1 MFFRLFFLFILM
13 IFLTSN
19 LLAEEIAPFKFAQ
32 KYTID
37 DIMTGREKADA
48 FIKEYLL
55 WEGDFFSIA
64 RDKNKELIYDGYM
77 LDEKTGKPVK
87 CRYWSAPSKE
97 CLDVALCVKA
107 ISGDPYCAILF
118 AGGDKEK
125 AKEKA
130 VEILTGKMDSYMAYY
145 RDYPG
150 YGGFMPW
157 YYIQDKVT
165 PTNNWMDYVPA
176 LDNGEWIWVLLVAE
190 KSLRK
195 EGYIELADRY
205 EEYLSMLQKN
215 AVKIFYDKEAM
226 KIRAD
231 VHILNMSDVNSGYET
246 AHDRLKYITG
256 EHGVHEGVMIVT
268 YITLFGNLSEKEKEA
283 IWKDIKMVRIEHKY
297 GTTWQGYW
305 GSAHESWAYLFM
317 PYRDMTHYRDLFRI
331 REIIRSQNARERGY
345 PGLTAS
351 IGKPGEDGYLSA
363 CGIEGVGSQPVEYN
377 NVFAPYGAFPM
388 ILEFSDKQE
397 GNYGLA
403 WLLNMLQA
411 RKMQGPL
418 GGGESGTNDGT
429 LVSYSKTVDGTFPI
443 LVALM
448 GGLEKETAQMLKD
461 YGVYEE
467 FIQIME
473 EEYNETFGEEP
484 LKEPAGFVLPS
495 VSVPVD
501 KISDYISE

>member
-1 MFFRLFFLFILM
+1 MFFRLLSLLMLLFVV
-13 IFLTSN
+13 TSAR
-19 LLAEEIAPFKFAQ
+19 AEDVPPFKFAQ
-32 KYTID
+32 NYTID
-37 DIMTGREKADA
+37 DIMAGGEKYES
-48 FIKEYLL
+48 FIREYLT
-55 WEGDFFSIA
+55 WEGEFFSVA
-64 RDKNKELIYDGYM
+64 RDKEKNLIYDGYM

-107 ISGDPYCAILF
+107 ISGDSLAAILF
-118 AGGDKEK
+118 SGGDKEK

-130 VEILTGKMDSYMAYY
+130 LEILKGKMDSYMDYY

-165 PTNNWMDYVPA
+165 PTDNWAGYVPA
-176 LDNGEWIWVLLVAE
+176 LDNGEWIWALLVAE
-190 KSLRK
+190 KTLRH
-195 EGYIELADRY
+195 EGYTELADRY
-205 EEYLSMLQKN
+205 KDYLSMLKEN
-215 AVKIFYDKEAM
+215 GVKIFYDREAM
-226 KIRAD
+226 KVRAD
-231 VHILNMSDVNSGYET
+231 VHILDMKDVNSGYET
-246 AHDRLKYITG
+246 ATDRLKYITG
-256 EHGVHEGVMIVT
+256 EHGVHEGVMIVM
-268 YITLFGNLSEKEKEA
+268 YVTLFGNLTEKEKEA
-283 IWKDIKMVRIEHKY
+283 IWKDIKMVRVEHKY

-317 PYRDMTHYRDLFRI
+317 PYRDINHYRDLFRI

-345 PGLTAS
+345 PGFTAS

-377 NVFAPYGAFPM
+377 NVFAPYGTFPM
-388 ILEFSDKQE
+388 ILEFSDKHKN
-397 GNYGLA
+397 NYGLA
-403 WLLNMLQA
+403 WLLNMLKG

-443 LVALM
+443 LLALM
-448 GGLEKETAQMLKD
+448 GGLEKETSQMLKD

-467 FIQIME
+467 FIKIME
-473 EEYNETFGEEP
+473 EEYNETFGGEP
-484 LKEPAGFVLPS
+484 LKEPCGFVLPS
-495 VSVPVD
+495 VSVPED
-501 KISDYISE
+501 KLSDYVCE